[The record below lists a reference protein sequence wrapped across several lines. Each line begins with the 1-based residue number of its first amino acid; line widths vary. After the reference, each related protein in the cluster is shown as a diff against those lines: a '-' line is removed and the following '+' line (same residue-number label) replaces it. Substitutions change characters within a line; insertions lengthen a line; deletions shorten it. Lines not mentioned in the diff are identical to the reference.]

1 MNVSA
6 AMAQFSQKEIKKKT
20 SPTFIAFILYIC

>member
-6 AMAQFSQKEIKKKT
+6 AMAQFSQKENKKR
-20 SPTFIAFILYIC
+20 SPTFLAFILYIC